1 MPEDKPNKD
10 AAYWNRL
17 IQSDPNALGYFYDNY
32 VDQLFR
38 AALRITDNR
47 ELAKDALQEV
57 FIEIWHYRKT
67 LGNVCNTQ
75 AYLSKVLRSILLK
88 KIKKESLINHN
99 LPEDTLV
106 SPVQSIEESIIAI
119 DLDREKK
126 HKLQLAVSTLTKR
139 QKLILEL
146 RFFRGLSYD
155 QIAEKLC
162 MNYQSVNN
170 LAFRTILS
178 LRKQMFVILFIFLI
192 F

>member
-10 AAYWNRL
+10 AAHWNRL
-17 IQSDPNALGYFYDNY
+17 IQSDPDALGYFYDNY

-38 AALRITDNR
+38 AALLITDNR

-67 LGNVCNTQ
+67 LGNVCNSQ
-75 AYLSKVLRSILLK
+75 AYLIKVLRSILLK

-99 LPEDTLV
+99 LPEDSLV
-106 SPVQSIEESIIAI
+106 SPVQSIEESIISV
-119 DLDREKK
+119 DMDREKK
-126 HKLQLAVSTLTKR
+126 YKLQLAVSTLTKR

-146 RFFRGLSYD
+146 RFFKGLSYD

-178 LRKQMFVILFIFLI
+178 LRRQMFILMLIFLLS
-192 F
+192 

>member
-10 AAYWNRL
+10 AAHWNRL
-17 IQSDPNALGYFYDNY
+17 IQGDPDALGYFYDNY

-47 ELAKDALQEV
+47 ELAKDSLQEV

-67 LGNVCNTQ
+67 LGNVCNSQ
-75 AYLSKVLRSILLK
+75 AYLIKVLRSILLK

-99 LPEDTLV
+99 LPEDSLV
-106 SPVQSIEESIIAI
+106 SPVQSIEESIISV
-119 DLDREKK
+119 DMDREKK
-126 HKLQLAVSTLTKR
+126 YKLQLAVSTLTKR

-146 RFFRGLSYD
+146 RFFKGLSYD
-155 QIAEKLC
+155 QIAEKLS

-178 LRKQMFVILFIFLI
+178 LRRQMFILVLVFLL

>member
-10 AAYWNRL
+10 AAHWNRL
-17 IQSDPNALGYFYDNY
+17 IQGDPDALGYFYDNY

-47 ELAKDALQEV
+47 ELAKDSLQEV

-67 LGNVCNTQ
+67 LGNVCNSQ
-75 AYLSKVLRSILLK
+75 AYLIKVLRSILLK

-99 LPEDTLV
+99 LPEDSLV
-106 SPVQSIEESIIAI
+106 SPVQSIEESIISV
-119 DLDREKK
+119 DMDREKK
-126 HKLQLAVSTLTKR
+126 YKLQLAVSTLTKR

-146 RFFRGLSYD
+146 RFFKGLSYD
-155 QIAEKLC
+155 QIAEKLS

-178 LRKQMFVILFIFLI
+178 LRRQMFILVLVFVLF
-192 F
+192 

>member
-67 LGNVCNTQ
+67 VGNVCNTQ